1 MQHETEVHFC
11 NICNSSI
18 PESAVRD
25 GLAVRVAG
33 KMVPTAACG
42 NASVEVGR
50 PARGALLGVAF
61 LVLMGIAGAAVFIDW
76 RLSQSAAAL
85 RGDLEQTAP
94 RLGRLEDRLAGLE
107 DRLGSVVRG
116 GQLTPITEELKS
128 VGDRLAQNAA
138 QLDQRFAAA
147 DRSAIDMR
155 EQVQRVADA
164 EVQHAARLA
173 LLQDDVRALG
183 RDLSELRASPS
194 TAVPTRV
201 VDDGMAPGPEPI
213 APNPVPA
220 ESFAPAVQHHL
231 DRLTDADE
239 SVRFEAVQE
248 LLATGDPL
256 VLSRILPL
264 AKDTDFFVRR
274 LVLEGLADRRSPD
287 HVEVL
292 LTALADPESLVRH
305 SAYQGLKKL
314 TGQSLPFDAD
324 ANNEQRAAMQKRW
337 RAWWDKNKDGF

>member
-155 EQVQRVADA
+155 E
-164 EVQHAARLA
+164 
-173 LLQDDVRALG
+173 
-183 RDLSELRASPS
+183 
-194 TAVPTRV
+194 
-201 VDDGMAPGPEPI
+201 
-213 APNPVPA
+213 
-220 ESFAPAVQHHL
+220 
-231 DRLTDADE
+231 
-239 SVRFEAVQE
+239 
-248 LLATGDPL
+248 
-256 VLSRILPL
+256 
-264 AKDTDFFVRR
+264 
-274 LVLEGLADRRSPD
+274 
-287 HVEVL
+287 
-292 LTALADPESLVRH
+292 
-305 SAYQGLKKL
+305 
-314 TGQSLPFDAD
+314 
-324 ANNEQRAAMQKRW
+324 
-337 RAWWDKNKDGF
+337 